1 MAIACGSKPFYA
13 FNIKGEFLG
22 EFINKTEFANQY
34 NTTVQR
40 IVEMV
45 NNKTYSAKGIIVID
59 KENYTPELLKM
70 RLNGCV
76 KKIPFVA
83 INKKTNE
90 QMGIFTNIEECKRQL
105 GLPKSCHIGEV
116 LKGQRQSSNGYIF
129 YYIEEEKENIDV

>member
-13 FNIKGEFLG
+13 FNTKGEFLG

-40 IVEMV
+40 ITEMV
-45 NNKTYSAKGIIVID
+45 NNKAYSAKGIIVID
-59 KENYTPELLKM
+59 KENYTPELLKI
-70 RLNGCV
+70 RLKGCV
-76 KKIPFVA
+76 KKTPFVV
-83 INKKTNE
+83 INKKTKE
-90 QMGIFTNIEECKRQL
+90 QIGVFTNIEECKRQL

-129 YYIEEEKENIDV
+129 YYVEEEIKK